1 MQQSWRRLRRPDGVP
16 RVKEAEKSK
25 RKTYGLRRKAERYG
39 RGRRRQEPVRDIRYR
54 FTDGT
59 EPGIAD
65 PEVERRIRRSSL
77 RHLHRRKRKSKE
89 SKRTALPNR
98 RTLPCASGAVLRR
111 SPGRFAESVRTLV
124 AAPSFWAE
132 IAVVRSSGRTG
143 GRERTARQSNR
154 RNRPAPVLLTNS
166 QDNGPGPATDRRPD
180 GPKRREENRETR
192 HTTSGLGKAISS
204 LPPAGNCG
212 RGWRQ

>member
-132 IAVVRSSGRTG
+132 IAVVRPAGQAAGKERQGSRIVATVLLRCFLRTVRTTDPGQRPIAGRTG
-143 GRERTARQSNR
+143 QNAGRKTEGQGIRL
-154 RNRPAPVLLTNS
+154 PAS
-166 QDNGPGPATDRRPD
+166 AEQ
-180 GPKRREENRETR
+180 
-192 HTTSGLGKAISS
+192 
-204 LPPAGNCG
+204 
-212 RGWRQ
+212 